1 MTKII
6 FSILTILFS
15 LTTLATPA
23 QSIILS
29 ADETPKQYYAKITRD
44 EVYFFEQPND
54 SIEFRIFKLPA
65 SYFVLLTADAN
76 DKFYSCRY
84 GDKTGY
90 VKKEEVTPMNGTP
103 LSPYANFANFRV
115 FALDGIEMRSTPRKN
130 PLNVIT
136 KISYL
141 EDNLLYYGSIE
152 GDELVPKK
160 STIWYYCKFIDEDQS
175 QFGYLYSSFCD
186 ELTNIP
192 LNMEEFDKIE
202 GDLFPLPVAPNSPS
216 THLSGTAKTLIIVGV
231 SLPCVVILYLLI
243 KPTLINEKSSKHSN
257 KHKHVRRKRHG
268 DYFEFDENDLT

>member
-6 FSILTILFS
+6 FSFLTILFS
-15 LTTLATPA
+15 LIAWSFPA
-23 QSIILS
+23 QSNLLN
-29 ADETPKQYYAKITRD
+29 ADETARQYYAKITRD

-54 SIEFRIFKLPA
+54 STEFRLFKLPA

-90 VKKEEVTPMNGTP
+90 VKKDEVTAMYGTP

-136 KISYL
+136 KIPYL

-160 STIWYYCKFIDEDQS
+160 SSIWYYCKYINDEQS

-186 ELTNIP
+186 EMANIP
-192 LNMEEFDKIE
+192 LNMEEFDKVE
-202 GDLFPLPVAPNSPS
+202 GELFPLPVQPNTPS

-243 KPTLINEKSSKHSN
+243 KPTLINEKSNKRSTKSKPA
-257 KHKHVRRKRHG
+257 RRKRHG